1 MKRLEF
7 FSIISQDTSSRR
19 HLHRPYRQ
27 PYASPFFHIGST
39 DVFGSPLHDVRYAR
53 CRNAVPAQPVPVVQM
68 AVFSSHAKGYEG
80 FAALFGERKPR
91 FFILIG
97 LIQLALKIA
106 IMITSYAETVRH
118 FIFPAININW
128 LVIFILVISGYVASR
143 GMENTMRF
151 VIIAFMSSFWM
162 VFLFIRFYIP
172 PIASLT
178 DLYPLIPFE
187 WTEHSWKALL
197 VMWSSFSSPEYLIC
211 LAPWFSKEANVLK
224 CLSVGNAI
232 SLFEYLFLFIGAL
245 FFYGSSYLR
254 ETVFPVMN
262 MLRYLQSPIL
272 ERIDTFLLSAHMFHF
287 AFVIAIFLLCFY
299 GGLRILFKRVSKPVT
314 RRGFLFSFLLIMGCS
329 LIMSTW
335 FWQSGK
341 EQNMWFLIEVSIG
354 AATYALIPALLVFA
368 GKRKGRIE

>member
-1 MKRLEF
+1 MSSFQLFHKTRPLGGIYIALIANRMQVLF
-7 FSIISQDTSSRR
+7 FILVLPMYLVHPYMMFVMLAVGMLSQLNLYLLSKWLSS
-19 HLHRPYRQ
+19 
-27 PYASPFFHIGST
+27 
-39 DVFGSPLHDVRYAR
+39 
-53 CRNAVPAQPVPVVQM
+53 PA
-68 AVFSSHAKGYEG
+68 AAKGYEG
-80 FAALFGERKPR
+80 FAALFGERKLR

-128 LVIFILVISGYVASR
+128 LVIFILVISGYAASR

-299 GGLRILFKRVSKPVT
+299 GGIRILFKRVSKPVT

-354 AATYALIPALLVFA
+354 AATYALIPAILVIA
-368 GKRKGRIE
+368 GKRKGRIP